1 MPHAARVSGF
11 EENLDHPVVDD
22 DGNNEEKE
30 EDDNDGDEVPDAA
43 GGGCHP
49 NIAASWMFNVSILYV
64 EFKPKLKM
72 WKAGWSDW

>member
-22 DGNNEEKE
+22 DGDNEEKE

-43 GGGCHP
+43 GGV
-49 NIAASWMFNVSILYV
+49 AARVSGFGENLDQPVVIQ
-64 EFKPKLKM
+64 
-72 WKAGWSDW
+72 A